1 MDPLAI
7 QPALNGGGIPPN
19 VLFSSGGGDGGCTE
33 YAVSSIGTA
42 GVTLPFLN
50 FAVSGILRR

>member
-1 MDPLAI
+1 MG
-7 QPALNGGGIPPN
+7 GGGIPPN